1 MSILTDLCAIRQ
13 NKNKKHFRRY
23 CIQCFGSG
31 KMLIDHKE
39 VCLKIYGKQSVKF
52 TLTQNLY

>member
-23 CIQCFGSG
+23 CVQCFGSE

-52 TLTQNLY
+52 TLT